1 MPKTKAKAKDWS
13 TKEVS
18 YLKRYAGT
26 KRLAELA
33 QRLEAE
39 EAEVQAKLD
48 ELRLAAKDAP
58 PKSRLGDEPLLAT
71 YEEGIQ
77 ALYRGDRKKA
87 ESLFAKV
94 VEECDQPELT
104 ERARQFLAAARHAKG
119 EAEPESDDDF
129 LLAVFEKNR
138 GRHDKALEI
147 AKRGGRT
154 GKDERFAYLEAS
166 IHVLE
171 SRLDEAAE
179 ALRRA
184 IEMNPKNRVH
194 AYHDPDFAELKKS
207 GEHAELFRAGAESA

>member
-1 MPKTKAKAKDWS
+1 MAKKPKTKDWT

-18 YLKRYAGT
+18 YLKRYAGS

-33 QRLEAE
+33 QRVEAE

-48 ELRLAAKDAP
+48 ELGLAAKDSP
-58 PKSRLGDEPLLAT
+58 VQSRLGDEPLLAT

-77 ALYRGDRKKA
+77 ALYEGDRKKA
-87 ESLFAKV
+87 ETLFSKV

-104 ERARQFLAAARHAKG
+104 ERARQLLAAARKAKG
-119 EAEPESDDDF
+119 EAEPQSDDDF

-138 GRHDKALEI
+138 GRHEQALEI

-166 IHVLE
+166 IHALD

-184 IEMNPKNRVH
+184 IEMNGKNRVH
-194 AYHDPDFAELKKS
+194 AFHDPDFAELRKS
-207 GEHAELFRAGAESA
+207 GEHTELFRAPAESA